1 MPGYEDAGIKR
12 ISWFDT
18 DRPLK
23 SGWAWGQERLY
34 QGTSIVEA
42 EVGNGK
48 LFLMGPE
55 ILFRGQ
61 THGTFQ
67 FLFNGIFLS
76 TTEETRLG
84 GPIS

>member
-1 MPGYEDAGIKR
+1 MPGYEKKGIKR
-12 ISWFDT
+12 IAWFDT
-18 DRPLK
+18 DRPLI

-42 EVGNGK
+42 EVGKGK

-55 ILFRGQ
+55 ILFRAQ

-76 TTEETRLG
+76 TAEEVRLG
-84 GPIS
+84 DKIS